1 VPGSYLEAAVERV
14 AMTDHVG
21 KSGAGLERVLLPDGR
36 RLVVKRLDPAHDLV
50 MWLTGDT
57 RGRELDLW
65 AAGHLDA
72 LPPGLAHVVVD
83 GWREPDGTATL
94 VMRDLGDAVLG
105 WEDRLDGRR
114 WRFVVER
121 LGRLHRTFL
130 DRAPTGLADL
140 AVTLTLFAPERLRL
154 AGHEDN
160 PLAGLALRGWERFA
174 DLVDATVV
182 DAVHALL
189 ADPAPLVRA
198 LLARPCTLVHGDLA
212 TVNMA
217 LEGDD
222 LVLLDWAMPVAAP
235 GALDLTRFVAGC
247 AQVVDV
253 PREQML
259 ADYRAAAGPACDDD
273 AMDLALLAALIWL
286 GWNKALD
293 AADHPDPAVRAREV
307 EGLRWWVDAG
317 RHALERGLLR

>member
-1 VPGSYLEAAVERV
+1 MQGGYLDTAVERV
-14 AMTDHVG
+14 PLTDHVG
-21 KSGAGLERVLLPDGR
+21 KSGAALERVLLPDGR

-72 LPPGLAHVVVD
+72 LPTGVGHAVVD

-94 VMRDLGDAVLG
+94 VMRDLGSSVLG
-105 WEDRLDGRR
+105 WEDRLDARH
-114 WRFVVER
+114 WQFVVER
-121 LGRLHRTFL
+121 LGRLHRSFL
-130 DRAPTGLADL
+130 ARAPADLANL
-140 AVTLTLFAPERLRL
+140 AVTLTLFAPHRLRL

-160 PLAGLALRGWERFA
+160 PLAGLALQGWERFG
-174 DLVDATVV
+174 DLVDAAVV
-182 DAVHALL
+182 DAVHGLL
-189 ADPAPLVRA
+189 AEPAPLVQA

-217 LEGDD
+217 LEDD
-222 LVLLDWAMPVAAP
+222 TLVLLDWSMPTAAP

-253 PREQML
+253 SREQMV
-259 ADYRAAAGPACDDD
+259 ADYREAAGPACDDD
-273 AMDLALLAALIWL
+273 AMDLALLSALVWL

-293 AADHPDPAVRAREV
+293 AADHPDPAVRAREA
-307 EGLRWWVDAG
+307 EDLAWWVAAG
-317 RHALERGLLR
+317 RRALERGLLR